1 MYLCG
6 WYASFRQQ
14 WSYNQ
19 STKKIV
25 TNKFNMKNLG
35 VTNII
40 LGTKLFKTSNGLI
53 LSQGHYI
60 EKVFKKFSKDDN
72 ITVKIPIDI
81 SV

>member
-1 MYLCG
+1 
-6 WYASFRQQ
+6 
-14 WSYNQ
+14 
-19 STKKIV
+19 
-25 TNKFNMKNLG
+25 MKNLG